1 MDQSRNVAE
10 ESSHRKAAFL
20 KEPSRFPNLAAA
32 GRALAPQLNPYR
44 ADGDCIVLGIAL
56 AGIPAARE
64 VAAYLDAPLD
74 LVIVRR
80 LLASHGPGSQSCA
93 VNVAGSTVLDVEII
107 PPSAPSSPLEYF
119 IADALAEL
127 SRREQICRGGRPP
140 IALTARTVILVDC
153 GIRTGSTMAAAARS
167 LRKLQPKQIV
177 GAVPVASTEGLAA
190 VGDLFDEL
198 VCLGRPEQFV
208 NAGFWYEDFG
218 RPNDEE
224 VGALFS
230 RLSPA

>member
-1 MDQSRNVAE
+1 MGQSRNVAE

-20 KEPSRFPNLAAA
+20 KEPSRFPNLSAA
-32 GRALAPQLNPYR
+32 GHALAPQLDVYR
-44 ADGDCIVLGIAL
+44 AHPDCIVLGIAL
-56 AGIPAARE
+56 AGIPVARE
-64 VAAYLDAPLD
+64 IAGYLDAPLD

-80 LLASHGPGSQSCA
+80 LLAPRGPGSQSCA
-93 VNVAGSTVLDVEII
+93 VNVAGSTVLDEEII
-107 PPSAPSSPLEYF
+107 PPSVPSSPLEYF
-119 IADALAEL
+119 IADGLAEL

-140 IALTARTVILVDC
+140 IALAARTVILVDC

-177 GAVPVASTEGLAA
+177 GAVPVASPEGLAA
-190 VGDLFDEL
+190 VGGLFDEL

-224 VGALFS
+224 VGALFFQ
-230 RLSPA
+230 A